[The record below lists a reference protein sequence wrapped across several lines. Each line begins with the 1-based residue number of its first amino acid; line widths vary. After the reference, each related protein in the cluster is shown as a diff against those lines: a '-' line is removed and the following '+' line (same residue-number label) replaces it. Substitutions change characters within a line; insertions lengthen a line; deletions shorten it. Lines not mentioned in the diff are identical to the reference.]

1 MIESMNLVILIAS
14 ILVIVAVFTSLV
26 SFRVGAPLLL
36 VFLFVGLAAGEDGI
50 GGITFD
56 NAPLA
61 YFIGSI
67 ALALILFDSGFETQ
81 LRTLKIAAGP
91 SVVLA
96 TFGVMI
102 TTGVIGGI
110 TWLVLDVPWLVAL
123 LFGAIVSS
131 TDAAAVF
138 FLLRVG
144 GINLRDRTRSTLEVE
159 SGSNDPMAVFLTISL
174 VELIVLGGGDNIA
187 VELLQRFVLQIGLG
201 AVFGLAGGVAIVQ
214 MINRIKLEPGLVP
227 IITLA
232 CALSLF
238 GTTSILGGSGFLAV
252 YVAGLYAGNKQMR
265 MSVGV
270 RRFQHVTTWLAQI
283 AMFVTLGLLATPSDF
298 GAVVVPGVILAL
310 VLVFVARPLAVWL
323 CLMFFNFSRNDTA
336 FISWVG
342 LRGAVS
348 ILLAI
353 VPMVEGVPEGQM
365 LFNTAFIVVITSLL
379 LQGWTIRRMARW
391 LGIIVPPRHGPV
403 DRIDLE
409 LPGNANQEIVVYRVH
424 AESAVATGQRIPRW
438 ARPSL
443 ILREGTSLR
452 PHSAGPIQGGD
463 QVYIITPPRHV
474 DLLDQLF
481 AGPAEGANDV
491 ELFGDFSFP
500 ASTSIADI
508 GRLYGFAVKDEDSEL
523 TVADILERDLADN
536 LELGDR
542 IAYGTVELI
551 VRRTDDEHGVT
562 DVGLAV
568 EQQVVKPKRKIPIFQ
583 SRSELLSI
591 WKDWQARRRTE
602 KDAKRAPM
610 LDGDDAAD
618 AERQALE
625 HHLAEDL
632 TEDAPE
638 DTLQDAPENGQEDGD
653 DVAADK
659 RPDAADDIA
668 DTDDADDAD
677 DAGDDTDDTDD
688 ATDATNPKAD
698 ADTPE
703 DRDVNADA
711 ARDQASDT
719 ETDDAP
725 EPSPNTNQGPK
736 TKRKRR

>member
-14 ILVIVAVFTSLV
+14 VLVVVAVFTSLI

-36 VFLFVGLAAGEDGI
+36 VFLFVGLGAGEDGI
-50 GGITFD
+50 GGINFD

-67 ALALILFDSGFETQ
+67 ALAMILFDSGFETQ
-81 LRTLKIAAGP
+81 LRTLKIAAAP
-91 SVVLA
+91 SLVLA
-96 TFGVMI
+96 TVGVML
-102 TTGVIGGI
+102 TTFVVGGV

-174 VELIVLGGGDNIA
+174 VELIMQGGGDNLA
-187 VELLQRFVLQIGLG
+187 LELLERFVLQIGLG
-201 AVFGLAGGVAIVQ
+201 AVLGLLGGMAIVQ
-214 MINRIKLEPGLVP
+214 MINRVKLEPALVP
-227 IITLA
+227 IVTLA

-238 GTTSILGGSGFLAV
+238 GATSIVGGSGFLAV
-252 YVAGLYAGNKQMR
+252 YVAGLYAGNSQMR

-283 AMFVTLGLLATPSDF
+283 VMFVTMGLLATPSQF
-298 GAVVVPGVILAL
+298 GDVIIPGVILAL
-310 VLVFVARPLAVWL
+310 VLVFVARPVAVWL

-353 VPMVEGVPEGQM
+353 VPMVEGVEYGQL

-379 LQGWTIRRMARW
+379 LQGWTIRLMARW
-391 LGIIVPPRHGPV
+391 LGIMIPPRHGPV

-424 AESAVATGQRIPRW
+424 SESAVATGQRIPRW

-443 ILREGTSLR
+443 ILRDGKSLR
-452 PHSAGPIQGGD
+452 PHSAGRIEGGD

-474 DLLDQLF
+474 ELLDQLF

-491 ELFGDFSFP
+491 DLFGDFSFP
-500 ASTSIADI
+500 PDTRIADL
-508 GRLYGFAVKDEDSEL
+508 GRLYGFVVGDDDEEA
-523 TVADILERDLADN
+523 TVAEILERN
-536 LELGDR
+536 LSGDIEPGDR
-542 IAYGTVELI
+542 VAYGMVELI
-551 VRRTDDEHGVT
+551 VRRIDDTHEIVE
-562 DVGLAV
+562 VGMAV
-568 EQQVVKPKRKIPIFQ
+568 EQKPVKPKRHLPMFH
-583 SRSELLSI
+583 SRTELLAI
-591 WKDWQARRRTE
+591 WKEWQRRRLRE
-602 KDAKRAPM
+602 KMRKKRGDDV
-610 LDGDDAAD
+610 LDTDDVKEHRDDMSVVDDAAND
-618 AERQALE
+618 G
-625 HHLAEDL
+625 
-632 TEDAPE
+632 
-638 DTLQDAPENGQEDGD
+638 EN
-653 DVAADK
+653 
-659 RPDAADDIA
+659 DDIGPVR
-668 DTDDADDAD
+668 TES
-677 DAGDDTDDTDD
+677 G
-688 ATDATNPKAD
+688 K
-698 ADTPE
+698 
-703 DRDVNADA
+703 
-711 ARDQASDT
+711 SDK
-719 ETDDAP
+719 
-725 EPSPNTNQGPK
+725 S
-736 TKRKRR
+736 

>member
-1 MIESMNLVILIAS
+1 MIDSMNLVILIAS

-36 VFLFVGLAAGEDGI
+36 VFLFVGLGAGEDGI
-50 GGITFD
+50 GGIDFD

-81 LRTLKIAAGP
+81 RRTLKIAAAP
-91 SVVLA
+91 SLVLA

-102 TTGVIGGI
+102 TTGVIGGV

-174 VELIVLGGGDNIA
+174 VELIVLGGGDNVA
-187 VELLQRFVLQIGLG
+187 FELLQRFILQIGLG
-201 AVFGLAGGVAIVQ
+201 AIFGLAGGYALVQ
-214 MINRIKLEPGLVP
+214 MINRVKLEPGLVP
-227 IITLA
+227 IITMA

-238 GTTSILGGSGFLAV
+238 GATSILGGSGFLAV
-252 YVAGLYAGNKQMR
+252 YVAGLYAGNSNMK

-283 AMFVTLGLLATPSDF
+283 AMFVTLGLLATPSEF
-298 GAVVVPGVILAL
+298 GAVIIPGVILAL
-310 VLVFVARPLAVWL
+310 VLVFVARPVAVWL

-353 VPMVEGVPEGQM
+353 VPMVEGVPEGQL

-409 LPGNANQEIVVYRVH
+409 LPGNANQEVVIYRVH
-424 AESAVATGQRIPRW
+424 DASAVATGQRIPRW

-443 ILREGTSLR
+443 ILRDGTSLR

-474 DLLDQLF
+474 ELLDQLF

-500 ASTSIADI
+500 ATTQIADI
-508 GRLYGFAVKDEDSEL
+508 GRLYGFAVAEDDIDL
-523 TVADILERDLADN
+523 TVADILERDLSDT

-568 EQQVVKPKRKIPIFQ
+568 EQQIAKPKRNIPIFQ

-591 WKDWQARRRTE
+591 WKDWQKRRRDE
-602 KDAKRAPM
+602 KNAARTARLTSAPTAQQGKEALAAPDDAP
-610 LDGDDAAD
+610 DDAAD
-618 AERQALE
+618 
-625 HHLAEDL
+625 DS
-632 TEDAPE
+632 
-638 DTLQDAPENGQEDGD
+638 
-653 DVAADK
+653 AD
-659 RPDAADDIA
+659 P
-668 DTDDADDAD
+668 
-677 DAGDDTDDTDD
+677 
-688 ATDATNPKAD
+688 
-698 ADTPE
+698 DTPE
-703 DRDVNADA
+703 N
-711 ARDQASDT
+711 
-719 ETDDAP
+719 ETNSK
-725 EPSPNTNQGPK
+725 PS
-736 TKRKRR
+736 

>member
-14 ILVIVAVFTSLV
+14 VLVVVAVFTSLI

-36 VFLFVGLAAGEDGI
+36 VFLFVGLGAGEDGI
-50 GGITFD
+50 GGINFD

-67 ALALILFDSGFETQ
+67 ALAMILFDSGFETQ
-81 LRTLKIAAGP
+81 LRTLKIAAAP
-91 SVVLA
+91 SLVLA
-96 TFGVMI
+96 TVGVML
-102 TTGVIGGI
+102 TTFVVGGV

-174 VELIVLGGGDNIA
+174 VELIMQGGGDNLA
-187 VELLQRFVLQIGLG
+187 LELLERFVLQIGLG
-201 AVFGLAGGVAIVQ
+201 AVLGLLGGMAIVQ
-214 MINRIKLEPGLVP
+214 MINRVKLEPALVP
-227 IITLA
+227 IVTLA

-238 GTTSILGGSGFLAV
+238 GATSIVGGSGFLAV
-252 YVAGLYAGNKQMR
+252 YVAGLYAGNSQMR

-283 AMFVTLGLLATPSDF
+283 VMFVTMGLLATPSQF
-298 GAVVVPGVILAL
+298 GDVIIPGVILAL
-310 VLVFVARPLAVWL
+310 VLVFVARPVAVWL

-353 VPMVEGVPEGQM
+353 VPMVEGVEYGQL

-379 LQGWTIRRMARW
+379 LQGWTIRLMARW
-391 LGIIVPPRHGPV
+391 LGIMIPPRHGPV

-424 AESAVATGQRIPRW
+424 SESAVATGQRIPRW

-443 ILREGTSLR
+443 ILRDGKSLR
-452 PHSAGPIQGGD
+452 PHSAGRIEGGD

-474 DLLDQLF
+474 ELLDQLF

-491 ELFGDFSFP
+491 DLFGDFSFP
-500 ASTSIADI
+500 PDTRIADLS
-508 GRLYGFAVKDEDSEL
+508 RLYGFVVGDDDEEA
-523 TVADILERDLADN
+523 TVAEILERN
-536 LELGDR
+536 LSGDIEPGDR
-542 IAYGTVELI
+542 VAYGMVELI
-551 VRRTDDEHGVT
+551 VRRIDDTHEIVE
-562 DVGLAV
+562 VGMAV
-568 EQQVVKPKRKIPIFQ
+568 EQKPVKPKRHLPMFH
-583 SRSELLSI
+583 SRTELLAI
-591 WKDWQARRRTE
+591 WKEWQRRRLRE
-602 KDAKRAPM
+602 KMRKKR
-610 LDGDDAAD
+610 
-618 AERQALE
+618 
-625 HHLAEDL
+625 
-632 TEDAPE
+632 
-638 DTLQDAPENGQEDGD
+638 GD
-653 DVAADK
+653 DVL
-659 RPDAADDIA
+659 
-668 DTDDADDAD
+668 DTDDAKEPGDDMSIVDDAANDGEND
-677 DAGDDTDDTDD
+677 DIGPVRAESG
-688 ATDATNPKAD
+688 K
-698 ADTPE
+698 
-703 DRDVNADA
+703 
-711 ARDQASDT
+711 SDK
-719 ETDDAP
+719 
-725 EPSPNTNQGPK
+725 S
-736 TKRKRR
+736 

>member
-14 ILVIVAVFTSLV
+14 VLVVVAVFTSLI

-36 VFLFVGLAAGEDGI
+36 VFLFVGLGAGEDGI
-50 GGITFD
+50 GGINFD

-67 ALALILFDSGFETQ
+67 ALAMILFDSGFETQ
-81 LRTLKIAAGP
+81 LRTLKIAAAP
-91 SVVLA
+91 SLVLA
-96 TFGVMI
+96 TVGVML
-102 TTGVIGGI
+102 TTFVVGGV

-174 VELIVLGGGDNIA
+174 VELIMQGGGDNLA
-187 VELLQRFVLQIGLG
+187 LELLERFVLQIGLG
-201 AVFGLAGGVAIVQ
+201 AVLGLLGGMAIVQ
-214 MINRIKLEPGLVP
+214 MINRVKLEPALVP
-227 IITLA
+227 IVTLA

-238 GTTSILGGSGFLAV
+238 GATSIVGGSGFLAV
-252 YVAGLYAGNKQMR
+252 YVAGLYAGNSQMR

-283 AMFVTLGLLATPSDF
+283 VMFVTMGLLATPSQF
-298 GAVVVPGVILAL
+298 GDVIIPGVVLAL
-310 VLVFVARPLAVWL
+310 VLVFVARPVAVWL

-353 VPMVEGVPEGQM
+353 VPMVEGVEYGQL

-379 LQGWTIRRMARW
+379 LQGWTIRLMARW
-391 LGIIVPPRHGPV
+391 LGIMIPPRHGPV

-424 AESAVATGQRIPRW
+424 SESAVATGQRIPRW

-443 ILREGTSLR
+443 ILRDGKSLR
-452 PHSAGPIQGGD
+452 PHSAGRIEGGD

-474 DLLDQLF
+474 ELLDQLF

-491 ELFGDFSFP
+491 DLFGDFSFP
-500 ASTSIADI
+500 PDTRIADL
-508 GRLYGFAVKDEDSEL
+508 GRLYGFVVGDEDEEA
-523 TVADILERDLADN
+523 TVAEILERN
-536 LELGDR
+536 LSGDIEPGDR
-542 IAYGTVELI
+542 VAYGMVELI
-551 VRRTDDEHGVT
+551 VRRIDDTHEIVE
-562 DVGLAV
+562 VGMAV
-568 EQQVVKPKRKIPIFQ
+568 EQKPVKPKRHLPMFH
-583 SRSELLSI
+583 SRTELLAI
-591 WKDWQARRRTE
+591 WKEWQRRRLRE
-602 KDAKRAPM
+602 KMRKKRGDDV
-610 LDGDDAAD
+610 LDTDDVKEPGDDMSVVDDAAND
-618 AERQALE
+618 G
-625 HHLAEDL
+625 
-632 TEDAPE
+632 
-638 DTLQDAPENGQEDGD
+638 EN
-653 DVAADK
+653 
-659 RPDAADDIA
+659 DDIGPVRA
-668 DTDDADDAD
+668 ES
-677 DAGDDTDDTDD
+677 G
-688 ATDATNPKAD
+688 K
-698 ADTPE
+698 
-703 DRDVNADA
+703 
-711 ARDQASDT
+711 SDK
-719 ETDDAP
+719 
-725 EPSPNTNQGPK
+725 S
-736 TKRKRR
+736 

>member
-1 MIESMNLVILIAS
+1 MIDSMNLVILIAS

-36 VFLFVGLAAGEDGI
+36 VFLFVGLGAGEDGI
-50 GGITFD
+50 GGIDFD

-81 LRTLKIAAGP
+81 RRTLKIAAAP
-91 SVVLA
+91 SLVLA

-174 VELIVLGGGDNIA
+174 VELIVLGGGDNVA
-187 VELLQRFVLQIGLG
+187 FELLQRFILQIGLG
-201 AVFGLAGGVAIVQ
+201 AIFGLAGGYALVQ
-214 MINRIKLEPGLVP
+214 MINRVKLEPGLVP
-227 IITLA
+227 IITMA

-238 GTTSILGGSGFLAV
+238 GATSILGGSGFLAV
-252 YVAGLYAGNKQMR
+252 YVAGLYAGNSNMK

-283 AMFVTLGLLATPSDF
+283 AMFVTLGLLATPSEF
-298 GAVVVPGVILAL
+298 GAVIIPGVILAL
-310 VLVFVARPLAVWL
+310 VLVFVARPVAVWL

-353 VPMVEGVPEGQM
+353 VPMVEGVPEGQL

-409 LPGNANQEIVVYRVH
+409 LPGNANQEVVIYRVH
-424 AESAVATGQRIPRW
+424 DASAVATGQRIPRW

-443 ILREGTSLR
+443 ILRDGTSLR

-474 DLLDQLF
+474 ELLDQLF

-500 ASTSIADI
+500 ATTQIADI
-508 GRLYGFAVKDEDSEL
+508 GRLYGFAVAEDDIDL
-523 TVADILERDLADN
+523 TVADILERDLSDT

-568 EQQVVKPKRKIPIFQ
+568 EQQIAKPKRNIPIFQ

-591 WKDWQARRRTE
+591 WKDWQKRRRDE
-602 KDAKRAPM
+602 KNAARTARLTSAPTAQQGKEALAAPDDAP
-610 LDGDDAAD
+610 DDAAD
-618 AERQALE
+618 
-625 HHLAEDL
+625 DS
-632 TEDAPE
+632 
-638 DTLQDAPENGQEDGD
+638 
-653 DVAADK
+653 AD
-659 RPDAADDIA
+659 P
-668 DTDDADDAD
+668 
-677 DAGDDTDDTDD
+677 
-688 ATDATNPKAD
+688 
-698 ADTPE
+698 DTPE
-703 DRDVNADA
+703 N
-711 ARDQASDT
+711 
-719 ETDDAP
+719 ETSSK
-725 EPSPNTNQGPK
+725 PS
-736 TKRKRR
+736 

>member
-14 ILVIVAVFTSLV
+14 ILVVVAVFTSLV

-36 VFLFVGLAAGEDGI
+36 VFLFVGLGAGEDGI
-50 GGITFD
+50 GGINFD

-81 LRTLKIAAGP
+81 LRTLKIAAWP
-91 SVVLA
+91 SLVLA

-102 TTGVIGGI
+102 TTGVIGAV

-174 VELIVLGGGDNIA
+174 VELIIIGGGENIA

-201 AVFGLAGGVAIVQ
+201 AVFGLAGGYALVQ

-227 IITLA
+227 IITMA

-238 GTTSILGGSGFLAV
+238 GATSILGGSGFLAV
-252 YVAGLYAGNKQMR
+252 YVAGLFAGNSKMH

-283 AMFVTLGLLATPSDF
+283 AMFVTLGLLATPSEF
-298 GAVVVPGVILAL
+298 GAVIIPGVVLAL
-310 VLVFVARPLAVWL
+310 VLVFIARPVAVWL

-353 VPMVEGVPEGQM
+353 VPMVEGVPEGQL

-379 LQGWTIRRMARW
+379 LQGWTIRRVAKW

-424 AESAVATGQRIPRW
+424 EASAVATGHRIPRW

-443 ILREGTSLR
+443 ILRDGASLR
-452 PHSAGPIQGGD
+452 PHSAGHIQAGD
-463 QVYIITPPRHV
+463 QVYIITPPKHV
-474 DLLDQLF
+474 ELLDQLF

-491 ELFGDFSFP
+491 DLFGDFSFP
-500 ASTSIADI
+500 ADTHIVDI
-508 GRLYGFAVKDEDSEL
+508 GRLYGFGVDDDDAEL
-523 TVADILERDLADN
+523 TVADILERDLSGDV
-536 LELGDR
+536 ELGDR
-542 IAYGTVELI
+542 VTYGTVELI
-551 VRRTDDEHGVT
+551 VRRTDDEHGVIE
-562 DVGLAV
+562 VGLAV
-568 EQQVVKPKRKIPIFQ
+568 EVQKTKPKRRIPIFQ
-583 SRSELLSI
+583 SRSELLEI
-591 WKDWQARRRTE
+591 WKDWQKRKRDE
-602 KDAKRAPM
+602 KNATLRAANTTSTSESDTGDSVEIETAASDTATAVAEADKDVTPDA
-610 LDGDDAAD
+610 
-618 AERQALE
+618 Q
-625 HHLAEDL
+625 
-632 TEDAPE
+632 
-638 DTLQDAPENGQEDGD
+638 
-653 DVAADK
+653 DVADVPQ
-659 RPDAADDIA
+659 PDAASDSETAEPLKKPDPTGEDA
-668 DTDDADDAD
+668 GGEDADAN
-677 DAGDDTDDTDD
+677 
-688 ATDATNPKAD
+688 TDAPVKT
-698 ADTPE
+698 
-703 DRDVNADA
+703 
-711 ARDQASDT
+711 
-719 ETDDAP
+719 
-725 EPSPNTNQGPK
+725 
-736 TKRKRR
+736 TKRRKRTKE

>member
-14 ILVIVAVFTSLV
+14 VLVVVAVFTSLI

-36 VFLFVGLAAGEDGI
+36 VFLFVGLGAGEDGI
-50 GGITFD
+50 GGINFD

-67 ALALILFDSGFETQ
+67 ALAMILFDSGFETQ
-81 LRTLKIAAGP
+81 LRTLKIAAAP
-91 SVVLA
+91 SLVLA
-96 TFGVMI
+96 TFGVML
-102 TTGVIGGI
+102 TTFVVGGV

-174 VELIVLGGGDNIA
+174 VELIMQGGGDNLA
-187 VELLQRFVLQIGLG
+187 LELLERFVLQIGLG
-201 AVFGLAGGVAIVQ
+201 AVLGLLGGMAIVQ
-214 MINRIKLEPGLVP
+214 MINRVKLEPALVP
-227 IITLA
+227 IVTLA

-238 GTTSILGGSGFLAV
+238 GATSIVGGSGFLAV
-252 YVAGLYAGNKQMR
+252 YVAGLYAGNSQMR

-283 AMFVTLGLLATPSDF
+283 VMFVTMGLLATPSQF
-298 GAVVVPGVILAL
+298 GDVIIPGVILAL
-310 VLVFVARPLAVWL
+310 VLVFVARPVAVWL

-353 VPMVEGVPEGQM
+353 VPMVEGVEYGQL

-379 LQGWTIRRMARW
+379 LQGWTIRLMARW
-391 LGIIVPPRHGPV
+391 LGIMIPPRHGPV

-424 AESAVATGQRIPRW
+424 SESAVATGQRIPRW

-443 ILREGTSLR
+443 ILRDGKSLR
-452 PHSAGPIQGGD
+452 PHSAGRIEGGD

-474 DLLDQLF
+474 ELLDQLF

-491 ELFGDFSFP
+491 DLFGDFSFP
-500 ASTSIADI
+500 PDTRIADL
-508 GRLYGFAVKDEDSEL
+508 GRLYGFVVGDADEEA
-523 TVADILERDLADN
+523 TVAEILERN
-536 LELGDR
+536 LSGDIEPGDR
-542 IAYGTVELI
+542 VAYGMVELI
-551 VRRTDDEHGVT
+551 VRRIDDTHEIVE
-562 DVGLAV
+562 VGMAV
-568 EQQVVKPKRKIPIFQ
+568 EQKPVKPKRHLPMFH
-583 SRSELLSI
+583 SRTELLAI
-591 WKDWQARRRTE
+591 WKEWQRRRLRE
-602 KDAKRAPM
+602 KMRKKRGDDV
-610 LDGDDAAD
+610 LDTDDVKEPGDDMSVVDDAAND
-618 AERQALE
+618 G
-625 HHLAEDL
+625 
-632 TEDAPE
+632 
-638 DTLQDAPENGQEDGD
+638 EN
-653 DVAADK
+653 
-659 RPDAADDIA
+659 DDIGPVRA
-668 DTDDADDAD
+668 ES
-677 DAGDDTDDTDD
+677 G
-688 ATDATNPKAD
+688 K
-698 ADTPE
+698 
-703 DRDVNADA
+703 
-711 ARDQASDT
+711 SDK
-719 ETDDAP
+719 
-725 EPSPNTNQGPK
+725 S
-736 TKRKRR
+736 

>member
-14 ILVIVAVFTSLV
+14 VLVVVAVFTSLI

-36 VFLFVGLAAGEDGI
+36 VFLFVGLGAGEDGI
-50 GGITFD
+50 GGINFD

-67 ALALILFDSGFETQ
+67 ALAMILFDSGFETQ
-81 LRTLKIAAGP
+81 LRTLKIAAAP
-91 SVVLA
+91 SLVLA
-96 TFGVMI
+96 TVGVML
-102 TTGVIGGI
+102 TAFVVGGV

-174 VELIVLGGGDNIA
+174 VELIMQGGGDNLA
-187 VELLQRFVLQIGLG
+187 LELLERFVLQIGLG
-201 AVFGLAGGVAIVQ
+201 AVLGLLGGMAIVQ
-214 MINRIKLEPGLVP
+214 MINRVKLEPALVP
-227 IITLA
+227 IVTLA

-238 GTTSILGGSGFLAV
+238 GATSIVGGSGFLAV
-252 YVAGLYAGNKQMR
+252 YVAGLYAGNSQMR

-283 AMFVTLGLLATPSDF
+283 VMFVTMGLLATPSQF
-298 GAVVVPGVILAL
+298 GDVIIPGVILAL
-310 VLVFVARPLAVWL
+310 VLVFVARPVAVWL

-353 VPMVEGVPEGQM
+353 VPMVEGVEYGQL

-379 LQGWTIRRMARW
+379 LQGWTIRLMARW
-391 LGIIVPPRHGPV
+391 LGIMIPPRHGPV

-424 AESAVATGQRIPRW
+424 SESAVATGQRIPRW

-443 ILREGTSLR
+443 ILRDGKSLR
-452 PHSAGPIQGGD
+452 PHSAGRIEGGD

-474 DLLDQLF
+474 ELLDQLF

-491 ELFGDFSFP
+491 DLFGDFSFP
-500 ASTSIADI
+500 PDTRIADL
-508 GRLYGFAVKDEDSEL
+508 GRLYGFVVGDADEEA
-523 TVADILERDLADN
+523 TVAEILERN
-536 LELGDR
+536 LSGDIEPGDR
-542 IAYGTVELI
+542 VAYGMVELI
-551 VRRTDDEHGVT
+551 VRRIDDTHEIVE
-562 DVGLAV
+562 VGMAV
-568 EQQVVKPKRKIPIFQ
+568 EQKPVKPKRHLPMFH
-583 SRSELLSI
+583 SRTELLAI
-591 WKDWQARRRTE
+591 WKEWQRRRLRE
-602 KDAKRAPM
+602 KKMRKKR
-610 LDGDDAAD
+610 
-618 AERQALE
+618 
-625 HHLAEDL
+625 
-632 TEDAPE
+632 
-638 DTLQDAPENGQEDGD
+638 GD
-653 DVAADK
+653 DVL
-659 RPDAADDIA
+659 
-668 DTDDADDAD
+668 DTDDAKEPGDDMSIVDDAANDGEND
-677 DAGDDTDDTDD
+677 DIGPVRAESG
-688 ATDATNPKAD
+688 K
-698 ADTPE
+698 
-703 DRDVNADA
+703 
-711 ARDQASDT
+711 SDK
-719 ETDDAP
+719 
-725 EPSPNTNQGPK
+725 S
-736 TKRKRR
+736 

>member
-14 ILVIVAVFTSLV
+14 VLVVVAVFTSLI

-36 VFLFVGLAAGEDGI
+36 VFLFVGLGAGEDGI
-50 GGITFD
+50 GGINFD

-67 ALALILFDSGFETQ
+67 ALAMILFDSGFETQ
-81 LRTLKIAAGP
+81 LRTLKIAAAP
-91 SVVLA
+91 SLVLA
-96 TFGVMI
+96 TVGVML
-102 TTGVIGGI
+102 TTFVVGGV

-174 VELIVLGGGDNIA
+174 VELIMQGGGDNLA
-187 VELLQRFVLQIGLG
+187 LELLERFVLQIGLG
-201 AVFGLAGGVAIVQ
+201 AVLGLLGGMAIVQ
-214 MINRIKLEPGLVP
+214 MINRVKLEPALVP
-227 IITLA
+227 IVTLA

-238 GTTSILGGSGFLAV
+238 GATSIVGGSGFLAV
-252 YVAGLYAGNKQMR
+252 YVAGLYAGNSQMR

-283 AMFVTLGLLATPSDF
+283 VMFVTMGLLATPSQF
-298 GAVVVPGVILAL
+298 GDVIIPGVILAL
-310 VLVFVARPLAVWL
+310 VLVFVARPVAVWL

-353 VPMVEGVPEGQM
+353 VPMVEGVEYGQL

-379 LQGWTIRRMARW
+379 LQGWTIRLMARW
-391 LGIIVPPRHGPV
+391 LGIMIPPRHGPV

-424 AESAVATGQRIPRW
+424 SESAVATGQRIPRW

-443 ILREGTSLR
+443 ILRDGKSLR
-452 PHSAGPIQGGD
+452 PHSAGRIEGGD

-474 DLLDQLF
+474 ELLDQLF

-491 ELFGDFSFP
+491 DLFGDFSFP
-500 ASTSIADI
+500 PDTRIADL
-508 GRLYGFAVKDEDSEL
+508 GRLYGFVVGDEDEEA
-523 TVADILERDLADN
+523 TVAEILERN
-536 LELGDR
+536 LSGDIEPGDR
-542 IAYGTVELI
+542 VAYGMVELI
-551 VRRTDDEHGVT
+551 VRRIDDTHEIVE
-562 DVGLAV
+562 VGMAV
-568 EQQVVKPKRKIPIFQ
+568 EQKPVKPKRHLPMFH
-583 SRSELLSI
+583 SRTELLAI
-591 WKDWQARRRTE
+591 WREWQRRRLRE
-602 KDAKRAPM
+602 KMRKKRGDDV
-610 LDGDDAAD
+610 LDTDDVKEPGDDMSVVDDAAND
-618 AERQALE
+618 G
-625 HHLAEDL
+625 
-632 TEDAPE
+632 
-638 DTLQDAPENGQEDGD
+638 EN
-653 DVAADK
+653 
-659 RPDAADDIA
+659 DDIGPVRA
-668 DTDDADDAD
+668 ES
-677 DAGDDTDDTDD
+677 G
-688 ATDATNPKAD
+688 K
-698 ADTPE
+698 
-703 DRDVNADA
+703 
-711 ARDQASDT
+711 SDK
-719 ETDDAP
+719 
-725 EPSPNTNQGPK
+725 S
-736 TKRKRR
+736 

>member
-14 ILVIVAVFTSLV
+14 VLVVVAVFTSLI

-36 VFLFVGLAAGEDGI
+36 VFLFVGLGAGEDGI
-50 GGITFD
+50 GGINFD

-67 ALALILFDSGFETQ
+67 ALAMILFDSGFETQ
-81 LRTLKIAAGP
+81 LRTLKIAAAP
-91 SVVLA
+91 SLVLA
-96 TFGVMI
+96 TVGVML
-102 TTGVIGGI
+102 TTFVVGGV

-174 VELIVLGGGDNIA
+174 VELIMQGGGDNLA
-187 VELLQRFVLQIGLG
+187 LELLERFVLQIGLG
-201 AVFGLAGGVAIVQ
+201 AVLGLLGGMAIVQ
-214 MINRIKLEPGLVP
+214 MINRVKLEPALVP
-227 IITLA
+227 IVTLA

-238 GTTSILGGSGFLAV
+238 GATSIVGGSGFLAV
-252 YVAGLYAGNKQMR
+252 YVAGLYAGNSQMR

-283 AMFVTLGLLATPSDF
+283 VMFVTMGLLATPSQF
-298 GAVVVPGVILAL
+298 GDVIIPGVILAL
-310 VLVFVARPLAVWL
+310 VLVFVARPVAVWL

-353 VPMVEGVPEGQM
+353 VPMVEGVEYGQL

-379 LQGWTIRRMARW
+379 LQGWTIRLMARW
-391 LGIIVPPRHGPV
+391 LGIMIPPRHGPV

-424 AESAVATGQRIPRW
+424 SESAVATGQRIPRW

-443 ILREGTSLR
+443 ILRDGKSLR
-452 PHSAGPIQGGD
+452 PHSAGRIEGGD

-474 DLLDQLF
+474 ELLDQLF

-491 ELFGDFSFP
+491 DLFGDFSFP
-500 ASTSIADI
+500 PDTRIADL
-508 GRLYGFAVKDEDSEL
+508 GRLYGFVVGDADEEA
-523 TVADILERDLADN
+523 TVAEILERN
-536 LELGDR
+536 LSGDIEPGDR
-542 IAYGTVELI
+542 VAYGMVELI
-551 VRRTDDEHGVT
+551 VRRIDDTHEIVE
-562 DVGLAV
+562 VGMAV
-568 EQQVVKPKRKIPIFQ
+568 EQKPVKPKRHLPMFH
-583 SRSELLSI
+583 SRTELLAI
-591 WKDWQARRRTE
+591 WKEWQRRRLRE
-602 KDAKRAPM
+602 KMRKKRGDDV
-610 LDGDDAAD
+610 LDTDDVKEPGDDMSVVDDAAND
-618 AERQALE
+618 G
-625 HHLAEDL
+625 
-632 TEDAPE
+632 
-638 DTLQDAPENGQEDGD
+638 EN
-653 DVAADK
+653 
-659 RPDAADDIA
+659 DDIGPVRA
-668 DTDDADDAD
+668 ES
-677 DAGDDTDDTDD
+677 G
-688 ATDATNPKAD
+688 K
-698 ADTPE
+698 
-703 DRDVNADA
+703 
-711 ARDQASDT
+711 SDK
-719 ETDDAP
+719 
-725 EPSPNTNQGPK
+725 S
-736 TKRKRR
+736 

>member
-1 MIESMNLVILIAS
+1 MIDSMNLVILIAS

-36 VFLFVGLAAGEDGI
+36 VFLFVGLGAGEDGI
-50 GGITFD
+50 GGINFD

-81 LRTLKIAAGP
+81 RRTLKIAAAP
-91 SVVLA
+91 SLVLA

-102 TTGVIGGI
+102 TTGVIGGV

-174 VELIVLGGGDNIA
+174 VELIVLGGGDNVA
-187 VELLQRFVLQIGLG
+187 FELLQRFILQIGLG
-201 AVFGLAGGVAIVQ
+201 AIFGLAGGYALVQ
-214 MINRIKLEPGLVP
+214 MINRVKLEPGLVP
-227 IITLA
+227 IITMA

-238 GTTSILGGSGFLAV
+238 GATSILGGSGFLAV
-252 YVAGLYAGNKQMR
+252 YVAGLYAGNSNMK

-283 AMFVTLGLLATPSDF
+283 AMFVTLGLLATPSEF
-298 GAVVVPGVILAL
+298 GAVIIPGVILAL
-310 VLVFVARPLAVWL
+310 VLVFVARPVAVWL

-353 VPMVEGVPEGQM
+353 VPMVEGVPEGQL

-409 LPGNANQEIVVYRVH
+409 LPGNANQEVVIYRVH
-424 AESAVATGQRIPRW
+424 DASAVATGQRIPRW

-443 ILREGTSLR
+443 ILRDGTSLR

-474 DLLDQLF
+474 ELLDQLF

-500 ASTSIADI
+500 ATTQIADI
-508 GRLYGFAVKDEDSEL
+508 GRLYGFAVEEDDIDL
-523 TVADILERDLADN
+523 TVADILERDLSDT

-568 EQQVVKPKRKIPIFQ
+568 EQQIAKPKRNIPIFQ

-591 WKDWQARRRTE
+591 WKDWQKRRRDE
-602 KDAKRAPM
+602 KNAARTARLTSAPTAQQGKEALAAPDDAP
-610 LDGDDAAD
+610 DDAAD
-618 AERQALE
+618 
-625 HHLAEDL
+625 DS
-632 TEDAPE
+632 
-638 DTLQDAPENGQEDGD
+638 
-653 DVAADK
+653 AD
-659 RPDAADDIA
+659 P
-668 DTDDADDAD
+668 
-677 DAGDDTDDTDD
+677 
-688 ATDATNPKAD
+688 
-698 ADTPE
+698 DTPE
-703 DRDVNADA
+703 N
-711 ARDQASDT
+711 
-719 ETDDAP
+719 ETNSK
-725 EPSPNTNQGPK
+725 PS
-736 TKRKRR
+736 

>member
-1 MIESMNLVILIAS
+1 MIDSMNLVILIAS

-36 VFLFVGLAAGEDGI
+36 VFLFVGLGAGEDGI
-50 GGITFD
+50 GGIDFD

-81 LRTLKIAAGP
+81 RRTLKIAAAP
-91 SVVLA
+91 SLVLA

-174 VELIVLGGGDNIA
+174 VELIVLGGGDNVA
-187 VELLQRFVLQIGLG
+187 FELLQRFVLQIGLG
-201 AVFGLAGGVAIVQ
+201 AIFGLAGGYALVQ
-214 MINRIKLEPGLVP
+214 MINRVKLEPGLVP
-227 IITLA
+227 IITMA

-238 GTTSILGGSGFLAV
+238 GATSILGGSGFLAV
-252 YVAGLYAGNKQMR
+252 YVAGLYAGNSNMK

-283 AMFVTLGLLATPSDF
+283 AMFVTLGLLATPSEF
-298 GAVVVPGVILAL
+298 GAVIIPGVILAL
-310 VLVFVARPLAVWL
+310 VLVFVARPVAVWL

-353 VPMVEGVPEGQM
+353 VPMVEGVPEGQL

-409 LPGNANQEIVVYRVH
+409 LPGNANQEVVIYRVH
-424 AESAVATGQRIPRW
+424 DASAVATGQRIPRW

-443 ILREGTSLR
+443 ILRDGTSLR

-474 DLLDQLF
+474 ELLDQLF

-500 ASTSIADI
+500 ATTQIADI
-508 GRLYGFAVKDEDSEL
+508 GRLYGFAVAEDDIDL
-523 TVADILERDLADN
+523 TVADILERDLSDT

-568 EQQVVKPKRKIPIFQ
+568 EQQIAKPKRNIPIFQ

-591 WKDWQARRRTE
+591 WKDWQKRRRDE
-602 KDAKRAPM
+602 KNAALQIGSTSKADQQGILDAAHDDDNDTQHDLGATDKTVGTDPDANSDPDTPADDGKRA
-610 LDGDDAAD
+610 
-618 AERQALE
+618 
-625 HHLAEDL
+625 
-632 TEDAPE
+632 
-638 DTLQDAPENGQEDGD
+638 
-653 DVAADK
+653 
-659 RPDAADDIA
+659 
-668 DTDDADDAD
+668 
-677 DAGDDTDDTDD
+677 
-688 ATDATNPKAD
+688 
-698 ADTPE
+698 
-703 DRDVNADA
+703 
-711 ARDQASDT
+711 
-719 ETDDAP
+719 
-725 EPSPNTNQGPK
+725 
-736 TKRKRR
+736 

>member
-14 ILVIVAVFTSLV
+14 ILVVVAVFTSLV

-36 VFLFVGLAAGEDGI
+36 VFLFVGLGAGEDGI
-50 GGITFD
+50 GGIMFD

-91 SVVLA
+91 SLVLA
-96 TFGVMI
+96 TIGVMI
-102 TTGVIGGI
+102 TTGVIGGV

-174 VELIVLGGGDNIA
+174 VELIILGGGENIA
-187 VELLQRFVLQIGLG
+187 LELLQRFILQIGLG
-201 AVFGLAGGVAIVQ
+201 GIFGLAGGYALVW
-214 MINRIKLEPGLVP
+214 MINRVKLEPGLVP
-227 IITLA
+227 IITMAL
-232 CALSLF
+232 ALSLF
-238 GTTSILGGSGFLAV
+238 GATSILGGSGFLAV
-252 YVAGLYAGNKQMR
+252 YVAGLYAGNSKMQ

-283 AMFVTLGLLATPSDF
+283 AMFVTLGLLATPSEF
-298 GAVVVPGVILAL
+298 GEVIVPGVILAL
-310 VLVFVARPLAVWL
+310 VLVFIARPVAVWL

-353 VPMVEGVPEGQM
+353 VPMVEGVPEGQL

-379 LQGWTIRRMARW
+379 LQGWTIRKVANW

-424 AESAVATGQRIPRW
+424 DASAVATGQRIPRW

-443 ILREGTSLR
+443 ILRDGASLR
-452 PHSAGPIQGGD
+452 PHSAGPIQAGD

-474 DLLDQLF
+474 ELLDQLF

-500 ASTSIADI
+500 ADTRIADI
-508 GRLYGFAVKDEDSEL
+508 ARLYGFALADNDAEL
-523 TVADILERDLADN
+523 TVAEIMERELAGD

-542 IAYGTVELI
+542 LPYGTVELI
-551 VRRTDDEHGVT
+551 VRRTDDEHGVIE
-562 DVGLAV
+562 VGLAV
-568 EQQVVKPKRKIPIFQ
+568 EQQKTKPKRRIPIFQ
-583 SRSELLSI
+583 SRSELLAI
-591 WKDWQARRRTE
+591 WKDWQKRRRAE
-602 KDAKRAPM
+602 KNAALRDQTSSTTKTAEA
-610 LDGDDAAD
+610 AAD
-618 AERQALE
+618 EI
-625 HHLAEDL
+625 DL
-632 TEDAPE
+632 PEAPDMS
-638 DTLQDAPENGQEDGD
+638 DTSDDMID
-653 DVAADK
+653 DVAN
-659 RPDAADDIA
+659 
-668 DTDDADDAD
+668 DTVGETSKEGAE
-677 DAGDDTDDTDD
+677 TTK
-688 ATDATNPKAD
+688 PKG
-698 ADTPE
+698 
-703 DRDVNADA
+703 NGK
-711 ARDQASDT
+711 S
-719 ETDDAP
+719 
-725 EPSPNTNQGPK
+725 PSK
-736 TKRKRR
+736 

>member
-1 MIESMNLVILIAS
+1 MIDSMNLVILIAS

-36 VFLFVGLAAGEDGI
+36 VFLFVGLGAGEDGI
-50 GGITFD
+50 GGIDFD

-81 LRTLKIAAGP
+81 RRTLKIAAAP
-91 SVVLA
+91 SLVLA

-174 VELIVLGGGDNIA
+174 VELIVLGGGDNVA
-187 VELLQRFVLQIGLG
+187 FELLQRFILQIGLG
-201 AVFGLAGGVAIVQ
+201 AVFGLAGGYALVQ
-214 MINRIKLEPGLVP
+214 MINRVKLEPGLVP
-227 IITLA
+227 IITMA

-238 GTTSILGGSGFLAV
+238 GATSILGGSGFLAV
-252 YVAGLYAGNKQMR
+252 YVAGLYAGNSNMK

-283 AMFVTLGLLATPSDF
+283 AMFVTLGLLATPSEF
-298 GAVVVPGVILAL
+298 GAVIIPGVILAL
-310 VLVFVARPLAVWL
+310 VLVFVARPVAVWL

-353 VPMVEGVPEGQM
+353 VPMVEGVPEGQL

-409 LPGNANQEIVVYRVH
+409 LPGNANQEVVIYRVH
-424 AESAVATGQRIPRW
+424 DASAVATGQRIPRW

-443 ILREGTSLR
+443 ILRDGTSLR

-474 DLLDQLF
+474 ELLDQLF

-500 ASTSIADI
+500 ATTQIADI
-508 GRLYGFAVKDEDSEL
+508 GRLYGFAVAEDDIDL
-523 TVADILERDLADN
+523 TVADILERDLSDT

-568 EQQVVKPKRKIPIFQ
+568 EQQIAKPKRNIPIFQ

-591 WKDWQARRRTE
+591 WKDWQKRRRDE
-602 KDAKRAPM
+602 KNAARTARLTSAPTAQQGKEALAAPDDAP
-610 LDGDDAAD
+610 DDAAD
-618 AERQALE
+618 
-625 HHLAEDL
+625 DS
-632 TEDAPE
+632 
-638 DTLQDAPENGQEDGD
+638 
-653 DVAADK
+653 AD
-659 RPDAADDIA
+659 P
-668 DTDDADDAD
+668 
-677 DAGDDTDDTDD
+677 
-688 ATDATNPKAD
+688 
-698 ADTPE
+698 DTPE
-703 DRDVNADA
+703 N
-711 ARDQASDT
+711 
-719 ETDDAP
+719 ETNSK
-725 EPSPNTNQGPK
+725 PS
-736 TKRKRR
+736 

>member
-36 VFLFVGLAAGEDGI
+36 VFLFVGLGAGEDGI
-50 GGITFD
+50 GGIDFD

-91 SVVLA
+91 SLVLA

-102 TTGVIGGI
+102 TTGVIGAI
-110 TWLVLDVPWLVAL
+110 TWLVLGVPWLVAL

-174 VELIVLGGGDNIA
+174 VELIVLGGGDNVA
-187 VELLQRFVLQIGLG
+187 FELLQRFVLQIGLG
-201 AVFGLAGGVAIVQ
+201 AIFGLAGGYALVQ
-214 MINRIKLEPGLVP
+214 MINRVKLEPGLVP
-227 IITLA
+227 IITMA

-238 GTTSILGGSGFLAV
+238 GATSILGGSGFLAV
-252 YVAGLYAGNKQMR
+252 YVAGLYAGNSNMK

-283 AMFVTLGLLATPSDF
+283 AMFVTLGLLATPSEF
-298 GAVVVPGVILAL
+298 GDVIIPGVILAL
-310 VLVFVARPLAVWL
+310 VLVFVARPVAVWL

-353 VPMVEGVPEGQM
+353 VPMVEGVPEGQL

-409 LPGNANQEIVVYRVH
+409 LPGNANQEVVIYRVH
-424 AESAVATGQRIPRW
+424 DASAVATGQRIPRW

-443 ILREGTSLR
+443 ILRDGTSLR

-500 ASTSIADI
+500 ATTRIADI
-508 GRLYGFAVKDEDSEL
+508 GRLYGFAVEEDDIDL
-523 TVADILERDLADN
+523 TVADILERDLSDT

-568 EQQVVKPKRKIPIFQ
+568 EQQIAKPKRNIPIFQ

-591 WKDWQARRRTE
+591 WKDWQKRRRDE
-602 KDAKRAPM
+602 KNAARTARLTSAPTAQQGKEALAAPDDAP
-610 LDGDDAAD
+610 DDAAD
-618 AERQALE
+618 DSA
-625 HHLAEDL
+625 D
-632 TEDAPE
+632 PE
-638 DTLQDAPENGQEDGD
+638 TPEN
-653 DVAADK
+653 
-659 RPDAADDIA
+659 
-668 DTDDADDAD
+668 
-677 DAGDDTDDTDD
+677 
-688 ATDATNPKAD
+688 
-698 ADTPE
+698 
-703 DRDVNADA
+703 
-711 ARDQASDT
+711 
-719 ETDDAP
+719 ETSSK
-725 EPSPNTNQGPK
+725 PS
-736 TKRKRR
+736 

>member
-1 MIESMNLVILIAS
+1 MIDSMNLVILIAS

-36 VFLFVGLAAGEDGI
+36 VFLFVGLGAGEDGI
-50 GGITFD
+50 GGIDFD

-81 LRTLKIAAGP
+81 RRTLKIAAAP
-91 SVVLA
+91 SLVLA

-102 TTGVIGGI
+102 TTGVIGAI
-110 TWLVLDVPWLVAL
+110 TWLVLGVPWLVAL

-174 VELIVLGGGDNIA
+174 VELIVLGGGDNVA
-187 VELLQRFVLQIGLG
+187 FELLQRFVLQIGLG
-201 AVFGLAGGVAIVQ
+201 AIFGLAGGYALVQ
-214 MINRIKLEPGLVP
+214 MINRVKLEPGLVP
-227 IITLA
+227 IITMA

-238 GTTSILGGSGFLAV
+238 GATSILGGSGFLAV
-252 YVAGLYAGNKQMR
+252 YVAGLYAGNSNMK

-283 AMFVTLGLLATPSDF
+283 AMFVTLGLLATPSEF
-298 GAVVVPGVILAL
+298 GAVIIPGVILAL
-310 VLVFVARPLAVWL
+310 VLVFVARPVAVWL

-353 VPMVEGVPEGQM
+353 VPMVEGVPEGQL

-409 LPGNANQEIVVYRVH
+409 LPGNANQEVVIYRVH
-424 AESAVATGQRIPRW
+424 DASAVATGQRIPRW

-443 ILREGTSLR
+443 ILRDGTSLR

-474 DLLDQLF
+474 ELLDQLF

-500 ASTSIADI
+500 ATTQIADI
-508 GRLYGFAVKDEDSEL
+508 GRLYGFAVAEDDIDL
-523 TVADILERDLADN
+523 TVADILERDLSDT

-568 EQQVVKPKRKIPIFQ
+568 EQQIAKPKRNIPIFQ

-591 WKDWQARRRTE
+591 WKDWQKRRRDE
-602 KDAKRAPM
+602 KNAALQIGSTSKADQQGILDAAHDDDNDTQHDLGATDKTVGTDPDANSDPDTPADDGKRA
-610 LDGDDAAD
+610 
-618 AERQALE
+618 
-625 HHLAEDL
+625 
-632 TEDAPE
+632 
-638 DTLQDAPENGQEDGD
+638 
-653 DVAADK
+653 
-659 RPDAADDIA
+659 
-668 DTDDADDAD
+668 
-677 DAGDDTDDTDD
+677 
-688 ATDATNPKAD
+688 
-698 ADTPE
+698 
-703 DRDVNADA
+703 
-711 ARDQASDT
+711 
-719 ETDDAP
+719 
-725 EPSPNTNQGPK
+725 
-736 TKRKRR
+736 

>member
-1 MIESMNLVILIAS
+1 MIDSMNLVILIAS

-36 VFLFVGLAAGEDGI
+36 VFLFVGLGAGEDGI
-50 GGITFD
+50 GGIDFD

-81 LRTLKIAAGP
+81 RRTLKIAAAP
-91 SVVLA
+91 SLVLA

-174 VELIVLGGGDNIA
+174 VELIVLGGGDNVA
-187 VELLQRFVLQIGLG
+187 FELLQRFILQIGLG
-201 AVFGLAGGVAIVQ
+201 AIFGLAGGYALVQ
-214 MINRIKLEPGLVP
+214 MINRVKLEPGLVP
-227 IITLA
+227 IITMA

-238 GTTSILGGSGFLAV
+238 GATSILGGSGFLAV
-252 YVAGLYAGNKQMR
+252 YVAGLYAGNSNMK

-283 AMFVTLGLLATPSDF
+283 AMFVTLGLLATPSEF
-298 GAVVVPGVILAL
+298 GAVIIPGVILAL
-310 VLVFVARPLAVWL
+310 VLVFVARPVAVWL

-353 VPMVEGVPEGQM
+353 VPMVEGVPEGQL

-409 LPGNANQEIVVYRVH
+409 LPGNANQEVVIYRVH
-424 AESAVATGQRIPRW
+424 DASAVATGQRIPRW

-443 ILREGTSLR
+443 ILRDGTSLR

-474 DLLDQLF
+474 ELLDQLF

-500 ASTSIADI
+500 ATTQIADI
-508 GRLYGFAVKDEDSEL
+508 GRLYGFAVAEDDIDL
-523 TVADILERDLADN
+523 TVADILERDLSDT

-568 EQQVVKPKRKIPIFQ
+568 EQQIAKPKRNIPIFQ

-591 WKDWQARRRTE
+591 WKDWQKRRRDE
-602 KDAKRAPM
+602 KNAALQIGSTSKADQQGILDAAHDDDNDTQHDLGATDKTVGTDPDANSDPDTPADDGKRA
-610 LDGDDAAD
+610 
-618 AERQALE
+618 
-625 HHLAEDL
+625 
-632 TEDAPE
+632 
-638 DTLQDAPENGQEDGD
+638 
-653 DVAADK
+653 
-659 RPDAADDIA
+659 
-668 DTDDADDAD
+668 
-677 DAGDDTDDTDD
+677 
-688 ATDATNPKAD
+688 
-698 ADTPE
+698 
-703 DRDVNADA
+703 
-711 ARDQASDT
+711 
-719 ETDDAP
+719 
-725 EPSPNTNQGPK
+725 
-736 TKRKRR
+736 

>member
-14 ILVIVAVFTSLV
+14 ILVVVAVFTSLV

-36 VFLFVGLAAGEDGI
+36 VFLFVGLGAGEDGI
-50 GGITFD
+50 GGIMFD

-91 SVVLA
+91 SLVLA
-96 TFGVMI
+96 TIGVMI
-102 TTGVIGGI
+102 TTGVIGGV

-174 VELIVLGGGDNIA
+174 VELIILGGGENIA
-187 VELLQRFVLQIGLG
+187 LELLQRFILQIGLG
-201 AVFGLAGGVAIVQ
+201 GIFGLAGGYALVW
-214 MINRIKLEPGLVP
+214 MINRVKLEPGLVP
-227 IITLA
+227 IITMAL
-232 CALSLF
+232 ALSLF
-238 GTTSILGGSGFLAV
+238 GATSILGGSGFLAV
-252 YVAGLYAGNKQMR
+252 YVAGLYAGNSKMQ

-283 AMFVTLGLLATPSDF
+283 AMFVTLGLLATPSEF
-298 GAVVVPGVILAL
+298 GEVIVPGVILAL
-310 VLVFVARPLAVWL
+310 VLVFIARPVAVWL

-353 VPMVEGVPEGQM
+353 VPMVEGVPEGQL

-379 LQGWTIRRMARW
+379 LQGWTIRKVANW

-424 AESAVATGQRIPRW
+424 DASAVATGQRIPRW

-443 ILREGTSLR
+443 ILRDGASLR
-452 PHSAGPIQGGD
+452 PHSAGPIQAGD

-474 DLLDQLF
+474 ELLDQLF

-500 ASTSIADI
+500 ADTRIADI
-508 GRLYGFAVKDEDSEL
+508 ARLYGFA
-523 TVADILERDLADN
+523 LADN
-536 LELGDR
+536 DAERTVAEIMERELAGDLELGDR
-542 IAYGTVELI
+542 LPYGTVELI
-551 VRRTDDEHGVT
+551 VRRTDDEHGVIE
-562 DVGLAV
+562 VGLAV
-568 EQQVVKPKRKIPIFQ
+568 EQQKTKPKRRIPIFQ
-583 SRSELLSI
+583 SRSELLAI
-591 WKDWQARRRTE
+591 WKDWQKRRRAE
-602 KDAKRAPM
+602 KNAALRDQTSSTPKSAEA
-610 LDGDDAAD
+610 AAD
-618 AERQALE
+618 EI
-625 HHLAEDL
+625 DL
-632 TEDAPE
+632 SEAPDVS
-638 DTLQDAPENGQEDGD
+638 DTSDDMID
-653 DVAADK
+653 DVAN
-659 RPDAADDIA
+659 
-668 DTDDADDAD
+668 DTV
-677 DAGDDTDDTDD
+677 GET
-688 ATDATNPKAD
+688 PKEGA
-698 ADTPE
+698 
-703 DRDVNADA
+703 
-711 ARDQASDT
+711 
-719 ETDDAP
+719 
-725 EPSPNTNQGPK
+725 EPTKPKGNGKSPSK
-736 TKRKRR
+736 

>member
-1 MIESMNLVILIAS
+1 MIDSMNLVILIAS

-36 VFLFVGLAAGEDGI
+36 VFLFVGLGAGEDGI
-50 GGITFD
+50 GGIDFD

-81 LRTLKIAAGP
+81 RRTLKIAAAP
-91 SVVLA
+91 SLVLA

-174 VELIVLGGGDNIA
+174 VELIVLGGGDNVA
-187 VELLQRFVLQIGLG
+187 FELLQRFILQIGLG
-201 AVFGLAGGVAIVQ
+201 AVFGLAGGYALVQ
-214 MINRIKLEPGLVP
+214 MINRVKLEPGLVP
-227 IITLA
+227 IITMA

-238 GTTSILGGSGFLAV
+238 GATSILGGSGFLAV
-252 YVAGLYAGNKQMR
+252 YVAGLYAGNSNMK

-283 AMFVTLGLLATPSDF
+283 AMFVTLGLLATPSEF
-298 GAVVVPGVILAL
+298 GAVIIPGVILAL
-310 VLVFVARPLAVWL
+310 VLVFVARPVAVWL

-353 VPMVEGVPEGQM
+353 VPMVEGVPEGQL

-409 LPGNANQEIVVYRVH
+409 LPGNANQEVVIYRVH
-424 AESAVATGQRIPRW
+424 DASAVATGQRIPRW

-443 ILREGTSLR
+443 ILRDGTSLR

-474 DLLDQLF
+474 ELLDQLF

-500 ASTSIADI
+500 ATTQIADI
-508 GRLYGFAVKDEDSEL
+508 GRLYGFAVAEDDIDL
-523 TVADILERDLADN
+523 TVADILERDLSDT

-568 EQQVVKPKRKIPIFQ
+568 EQQIAKPKRNIPIFQ

-591 WKDWQARRRTE
+591 WKDWQKRRRDE
-602 KDAKRAPM
+602 KNAALQIGSTSKADQQGILDAAHDDDNDTQRDLGATDQTVGTDPDANPEPDPDTPSDDGKRA
-610 LDGDDAAD
+610 
-618 AERQALE
+618 
-625 HHLAEDL
+625 
-632 TEDAPE
+632 
-638 DTLQDAPENGQEDGD
+638 
-653 DVAADK
+653 
-659 RPDAADDIA
+659 
-668 DTDDADDAD
+668 
-677 DAGDDTDDTDD
+677 
-688 ATDATNPKAD
+688 
-698 ADTPE
+698 
-703 DRDVNADA
+703 
-711 ARDQASDT
+711 
-719 ETDDAP
+719 
-725 EPSPNTNQGPK
+725 
-736 TKRKRR
+736 

>member
-14 ILVIVAVFTSLV
+14 ILVVVAVFTSLV

-36 VFLFVGLAAGEDGI
+36 VFLFVGLGAGEDGI
-50 GGITFD
+50 GGINFD

-81 LRTLKIAAGP
+81 LRTLKIAAWP
-91 SVVLA
+91 SLVLA

-102 TTGVIGGI
+102 TTGVIGAV

-174 VELIVLGGGDNIA
+174 VELIIIGGGENIA

-201 AVFGLAGGVAIVQ
+201 AVFGLAGGYALVQ

-227 IITLA
+227 IITMA

-238 GTTSILGGSGFLAV
+238 GATSILGGSGFLAV
-252 YVAGLYAGNKQMR
+252 YVAGLFAGNSKMH

-283 AMFVTLGLLATPSDF
+283 AMFVTLGLLATPSEF
-298 GAVVVPGVILAL
+298 GAVIIPGVVLAL
-310 VLVFVARPLAVWL
+310 VLVFIARPVAVWL

-353 VPMVEGVPEGQM
+353 VPMVEGVPEGQL

-379 LQGWTIRRMARW
+379 LQGGTIRRVAKW

-424 AESAVATGQRIPRW
+424 EASAVATGHRIPRW

-443 ILREGTSLR
+443 ILRDGASLR
-452 PHSAGPIQGGD
+452 PHSAGHIQAGD
-463 QVYIITPPRHV
+463 QVYIITPPKHV
-474 DLLDQLF
+474 ELLDQLF

-491 ELFGDFSFP
+491 DLFGDFSFP
-500 ASTSIADI
+500 ADTHIVDI
-508 GRLYGFAVKDEDSEL
+508 GRLYGFGVDDDDAEL
-523 TVADILERDLADN
+523 TVADILERDLSGDV
-536 LELGDR
+536 ELGDR
-542 IAYGTVELI
+542 VTYGTVELI
-551 VRRTDDEHGVT
+551 VRRTDDEHGVIE
-562 DVGLAV
+562 VGLAV
-568 EQQVVKPKRKIPIFQ
+568 EVQKTKPKRRIPIFQ
-583 SRSELLSI
+583 SRSELLEI
-591 WKDWQARRRTE
+591 WKDWQKRKRDE
-602 KDAKRAPM
+602 KNATLRAASTTSTSES
-610 LDGDDAAD
+610 DTSDSVDIETAAAASDTATAVAD
-618 AERQALE
+618 ADKDVTPDAQDVA
-625 HHLAEDL
+625 
-632 TEDAPE
+632 DAP
-638 DTLQDAPENGQEDGD
+638 Q
-653 DVAADK
+653 
-659 RPDAADDIA
+659 PDAASDSETPEPLKKPDPSGEDA
-668 DTDDADDAD
+668 GGEDADAN
-677 DAGDDTDDTDD
+677 
-688 ATDATNPKAD
+688 TDA
-698 ADTPE
+698 
-703 DRDVNADA
+703 NADA
-711 ARDQASDT
+711 PT
-719 ETDDAP
+719 
-725 EPSPNTNQGPK
+725 K
-736 TKRKRR
+736 TTKGRKRTKE

>member
-14 ILVIVAVFTSLV
+14 VLVVVAVFTSLI

-36 VFLFVGLAAGEDGI
+36 VFLFVGLGAGEDGI
-50 GGITFD
+50 GGINFD

-67 ALALILFDSGFETQ
+67 ALAMILFDSGFETQ
-81 LRTLKIAAGP
+81 LRTLKIAAAP
-91 SVVLA
+91 SLVLA
-96 TFGVMI
+96 TFGVML
-102 TTGVIGGI
+102 TTFVVGGV

-174 VELIVLGGGDNIA
+174 VELIMQGGGDNLA
-187 VELLQRFVLQIGLG
+187 LELLERFVLQIGLG
-201 AVFGLAGGVAIVQ
+201 AVLGLLGGMAIVQ
-214 MINRIKLEPGLVP
+214 MINRVKLEPALVP
-227 IITLA
+227 IVTLA

-238 GTTSILGGSGFLAV
+238 GATSIVGGSGFLAV
-252 YVAGLYAGNKQMR
+252 YVAGLYAGNSQMR

-283 AMFVTLGLLATPSDF
+283 VMFVTMGLLATPSQF
-298 GAVVVPGVILAL
+298 GDVIIPGVILAL
-310 VLVFVARPLAVWL
+310 VLVFVARPVAVWL

-353 VPMVEGVPEGQM
+353 VPMVEGVEYGQL

-379 LQGWTIRRMARW
+379 LQGWTIRLMARW
-391 LGIIVPPRHGPV
+391 LGIMIPPRHGPV

-424 AESAVATGQRIPRW
+424 SESAVATGQRIPRW

-443 ILREGTSLR
+443 ILRDGKSLR
-452 PHSAGPIQGGD
+452 PHSAGRIEGGD

-474 DLLDQLF
+474 ELLDQLF

-491 ELFGDFSFP
+491 DLFGDFSFP
-500 ASTSIADI
+500 PDTRIADL
-508 GRLYGFAVKDEDSEL
+508 GRLYGFVVGDADEEA
-523 TVADILERDLADN
+523 TVAEILERN
-536 LELGDR
+536 LSGDIEPGDR
-542 IAYGTVELI
+542 VAYGMVELI
-551 VRRTDDEHGVT
+551 VRRIDDTHEIVE
-562 DVGLAV
+562 VGMAV
-568 EQQVVKPKRKIPIFQ
+568 EQKPVKPKRHLPMFH
-583 SRSELLSI
+583 SRTELLAI
-591 WKDWQARRRTE
+591 WKEWQRRRLRE
-602 KDAKRAPM
+602 KMRKKR
-610 LDGDDAAD
+610 
-618 AERQALE
+618 
-625 HHLAEDL
+625 
-632 TEDAPE
+632 
-638 DTLQDAPENGQEDGD
+638 GD
-653 DVAADK
+653 DVL
-659 RPDAADDIA
+659 
-668 DTDDADDAD
+668 DTDDAKEPGDDMSIVDDAANDGEND
-677 DAGDDTDDTDD
+677 DIGPVRAESG
-688 ATDATNPKAD
+688 K
-698 ADTPE
+698 
-703 DRDVNADA
+703 
-711 ARDQASDT
+711 SDK
-719 ETDDAP
+719 
-725 EPSPNTNQGPK
+725 S
-736 TKRKRR
+736 

>member
-14 ILVIVAVFTSLV
+14 ILVVVAVFTSLV

-36 VFLFVGLAAGEDGI
+36 VFLFVGLGAGEDGI
-50 GGITFD
+50 GGIMFD

-91 SVVLA
+91 SLVLA
-96 TFGVMI
+96 TIGVMI
-102 TTGVIGGI
+102 TTGVIGGV

-174 VELIVLGGGDNIA
+174 VELIILGGGENIA
-187 VELLQRFVLQIGLG
+187 LELLQRFILQIGLG
-201 AVFGLAGGVAIVQ
+201 GIFGLAGGYALVW
-214 MINRIKLEPGLVP
+214 MINRVKLEPGLVP
-227 IITLA
+227 IITMAL
-232 CALSLF
+232 ALSLF
-238 GTTSILGGSGFLAV
+238 GATSILGGSGFLAV
-252 YVAGLYAGNKQMR
+252 YVAGLYAGNSKMQ

-283 AMFVTLGLLATPSDF
+283 AMFVTLGLLATPSEF
-298 GAVVVPGVILAL
+298 GEVIVPGVILAL
-310 VLVFVARPLAVWL
+310 VLVFIARPVAVWL

-353 VPMVEGVPEGQM
+353 VPMVEGVPEGQL

-379 LQGWTIRRMARW
+379 LQGWTIRKVANW

-424 AESAVATGQRIPRW
+424 DASAVATGQRIPRW

-443 ILREGTSLR
+443 ILRDGTSLR
-452 PHSAGPIQGGD
+452 PHSAGPIQAGD

-474 DLLDQLF
+474 ELLDQLF

-500 ASTSIADI
+500 ADTRIADI
-508 GRLYGFAVKDEDSEL
+508 ARLYGFA
-523 TVADILERDLADN
+523 LADN
-536 LELGDR
+536 DAERTVAEIMERELAGDLELGDR
-542 IAYGTVELI
+542 LPYGTVELI
-551 VRRTDDEHGVT
+551 VRRTDDEHGVIE
-562 DVGLAV
+562 VGLAV
-568 EQQVVKPKRKIPIFQ
+568 EQQKTKPKRRIPIFQ
-583 SRSELLSI
+583 SRSELLAI
-591 WKDWQARRRTE
+591 WKDWQKRRRAE
-602 KDAKRAPM
+602 KNAALRDQTSSTAKTAEAATDETDLPEAPDM
-610 LDGDDAAD
+610 PDTSDDMI
-618 AERQALE
+618 
-625 HHLAEDL
+625 
-632 TEDAPE
+632 
-638 DTLQDAPENGQEDGD
+638 D
-653 DVAADK
+653 DVAN
-659 RPDAADDIA
+659 
-668 DTDDADDAD
+668 DTV
-677 DAGDDTDDTDD
+677 GET
-688 ATDATNPKAD
+688 PKEGA
-698 ADTPE
+698 
-703 DRDVNADA
+703 
-711 ARDQASDT
+711 
-719 ETDDAP
+719 ETTKP
-725 EPSPNTNQGPK
+725 KGNGKSPSK
-736 TKRKRR
+736 

>member
-14 ILVIVAVFTSLV
+14 VLVVVAVFTSLI

-36 VFLFVGLAAGEDGI
+36 VFLFVGLGAGEDGI
-50 GGITFD
+50 GGINFD

-67 ALALILFDSGFETQ
+67 ALAMILFDSGFETQ
-81 LRTLKIAAGP
+81 LRTLKIAAAP
-91 SVVLA
+91 SLVLA
-96 TFGVMI
+96 TFGVML
-102 TTGVIGGI
+102 TTFVVGGV

-174 VELIVLGGGDNIA
+174 VELIMQGGGDNLA
-187 VELLQRFVLQIGLG
+187 LELLERFVLQIGLG
-201 AVFGLAGGVAIVQ
+201 AVLGLLGGMAIVQ
-214 MINRIKLEPGLVP
+214 MINRVKLEPALVP
-227 IITLA
+227 IVTLA

-238 GTTSILGGSGFLAV
+238 GATSIVGGSGFLAV
-252 YVAGLYAGNKQMR
+252 YVAGLYAGNSQMR

-283 AMFVTLGLLATPSDF
+283 VMFVTMGLLATPSQF
-298 GAVVVPGVILAL
+298 GDVIIPGVILAL
-310 VLVFVARPLAVWL
+310 VLVFVARPVAVWL

-353 VPMVEGVPEGQM
+353 VPMVEGVEYGQL

-379 LQGWTIRRMARW
+379 LQGWTIRLMARW
-391 LGIIVPPRHGPV
+391 LGIMIPPRHGPV

-424 AESAVATGQRIPRW
+424 SESAVATGQRIPRW

-443 ILREGTSLR
+443 ILRDGKSLR
-452 PHSAGPIQGGD
+452 PHSAGRIEGGD

-474 DLLDQLF
+474 ELLDQLF

-491 ELFGDFSFP
+491 DLFGDFSFP
-500 ASTSIADI
+500 PDTRIADL
-508 GRLYGFAVKDEDSEL
+508 GRLYGFVVGDEDEEA
-523 TVADILERDLADN
+523 TVAEILERN
-536 LELGDR
+536 LSGDIEPGDR
-542 IAYGTVELI
+542 VAYGMVELI
-551 VRRTDDEHGVT
+551 VRRIDDTHEIVE
-562 DVGLAV
+562 VGMAV
-568 EQQVVKPKRKIPIFQ
+568 EQKPVKPKRHLPMFH
-583 SRSELLSI
+583 SRTELLAI
-591 WKDWQARRRTE
+591 WKEWQRRRLRE
-602 KDAKRAPM
+602 KMRKKRGDDV
-610 LDGDDAAD
+610 LDTDDVKEPGDDMSVVDDAAND
-618 AERQALE
+618 G
-625 HHLAEDL
+625 
-632 TEDAPE
+632 
-638 DTLQDAPENGQEDGD
+638 EN
-653 DVAADK
+653 
-659 RPDAADDIA
+659 DDIGPVRA
-668 DTDDADDAD
+668 ES
-677 DAGDDTDDTDD
+677 G
-688 ATDATNPKAD
+688 K
-698 ADTPE
+698 
-703 DRDVNADA
+703 
-711 ARDQASDT
+711 SDK
-719 ETDDAP
+719 
-725 EPSPNTNQGPK
+725 S
-736 TKRKRR
+736 

>member
-1 MIESMNLVILIAS
+1 MIDSMNLVILIAS

-36 VFLFVGLAAGEDGI
+36 VFLFVGLGAGEDGI
-50 GGITFD
+50 GGIDFD

-81 LRTLKIAAGP
+81 RRTLKIAAAP
-91 SVVLA
+91 SLVLA

-174 VELIVLGGGDNIA
+174 VELIVLGGGDNVA
-187 VELLQRFVLQIGLG
+187 FELLQRFVLQIGLG
-201 AVFGLAGGVAIVQ
+201 AIFGLAGGYALVQ
-214 MINRIKLEPGLVP
+214 MINRVKLEPGLVP
-227 IITLA
+227 IITMA

-238 GTTSILGGSGFLAV
+238 GATSILGGSGFLAV
-252 YVAGLYAGNKQMR
+252 YVAGLYAGNSNMK

-283 AMFVTLGLLATPSDF
+283 AMFVTLGLLATPSEF
-298 GAVVVPGVILAL
+298 GAVIIPGVILAL
-310 VLVFVARPLAVWL
+310 VLVFVARPVAVWL

-353 VPMVEGVPEGQM
+353 VPMVEGVPEGQL

-409 LPGNANQEIVVYRVH
+409 LPGNANQEVVIYRVH
-424 AESAVATGQRIPRW
+424 DASAVATGQRIPRW

-443 ILREGTSLR
+443 ILRDGTSLR

-500 ASTSIADI
+500 ATTQIADI
-508 GRLYGFAVKDEDSEL
+508 GRLYGFAVEEDDIDL
-523 TVADILERDLADN
+523 TVADILERDLSDT

-568 EQQVVKPKRKIPIFQ
+568 EQQIAKPKRNIPIFQ

-591 WKDWQARRRTE
+591 WKDWQKRRRDE
-602 KDAKRAPM
+602 KNAARTARLTSAPTAQQGKEALAAPDDAP
-610 LDGDDAAD
+610 DDAAD
-618 AERQALE
+618 
-625 HHLAEDL
+625 DS
-632 TEDAPE
+632 
-638 DTLQDAPENGQEDGD
+638 
-653 DVAADK
+653 AD
-659 RPDAADDIA
+659 P
-668 DTDDADDAD
+668 
-677 DAGDDTDDTDD
+677 
-688 ATDATNPKAD
+688 
-698 ADTPE
+698 DTPE
-703 DRDVNADA
+703 N
-711 ARDQASDT
+711 
-719 ETDDAP
+719 ETSSK
-725 EPSPNTNQGPK
+725 PS
-736 TKRKRR
+736 

>member
-14 ILVIVAVFTSLV
+14 VLVVVAVFTSLI

-36 VFLFVGLAAGEDGI
+36 VFLFVGLGAGEDGI
-50 GGITFD
+50 GGINFD

-67 ALALILFDSGFETQ
+67 ALAMILFDSGFETQ
-81 LRTLKIAAGP
+81 LRTLKIAAAP
-91 SVVLA
+91 SLVLA
-96 TFGVMI
+96 TVGVML
-102 TTGVIGGI
+102 TTFVVGGV

-174 VELIVLGGGDNIA
+174 VELIMQGGGDNLA
-187 VELLQRFVLQIGLG
+187 LELLERFVLQIGLG
-201 AVFGLAGGVAIVQ
+201 AVLGLLGGMAIVQ
-214 MINRIKLEPGLVP
+214 MINRVKLEPALVP
-227 IITLA
+227 IVTLA

-238 GTTSILGGSGFLAV
+238 GATSIVGGSGFLAV
-252 YVAGLYAGNKQMR
+252 YVAGLYAGNSQMR

-283 AMFVTLGLLATPSDF
+283 VMFVTMGLLATPSQF
-298 GAVVVPGVILAL
+298 GDVIIPGVILAL
-310 VLVFVARPLAVWL
+310 VLVFVARPVAVWL

-353 VPMVEGVPEGQM
+353 VPMVEGVEYGQL

-379 LQGWTIRRMARW
+379 LQGWTIRLMARW
-391 LGIIVPPRHGPV
+391 LGIMIPPRHGPV

-424 AESAVATGQRIPRW
+424 SESAVASGQRIPRW

-443 ILREGTSLR
+443 ILRDGKSLR
-452 PHSAGPIQGGD
+452 PHSAGRIEGGD

-474 DLLDQLF
+474 ELLDQLF

-491 ELFGDFSFP
+491 DLFGDFSFP
-500 ASTSIADI
+500 PDTRIADL
-508 GRLYGFAVKDEDSEL
+508 GRLYGFVVGDADEEA
-523 TVADILERDLADN
+523 TVAEILERN
-536 LELGDR
+536 LSGDIEPGDR
-542 IAYGTVELI
+542 VAYGMVELI
-551 VRRTDDEHGVT
+551 VRRIDDTHEIVE
-562 DVGLAV
+562 VGMAV
-568 EQQVVKPKRKIPIFQ
+568 EQKPVKPKRHLPMFH
-583 SRSELLSI
+583 SRTELLAI
-591 WKDWQARRRTE
+591 WKEWQRRRLRE
-602 KDAKRAPM
+602 KMRKKRGDDV
-610 LDGDDAAD
+610 LDTDDVKEPGDDMSVVDDAAND
-618 AERQALE
+618 G
-625 HHLAEDL
+625 
-632 TEDAPE
+632 
-638 DTLQDAPENGQEDGD
+638 EN
-653 DVAADK
+653 
-659 RPDAADDIA
+659 DDIGPVRA
-668 DTDDADDAD
+668 ES
-677 DAGDDTDDTDD
+677 G
-688 ATDATNPKAD
+688 K
-698 ADTPE
+698 
-703 DRDVNADA
+703 
-711 ARDQASDT
+711 SDK
-719 ETDDAP
+719 
-725 EPSPNTNQGPK
+725 S
-736 TKRKRR
+736 

>member
-14 ILVIVAVFTSLV
+14 ILVVVAVFTSLV

-36 VFLFVGLAAGEDGI
+36 VFLFVGLGAGEDGI
-50 GGITFD
+50 GGIMFD

-91 SVVLA
+91 SLVLA
-96 TFGVMI
+96 TIGVMI
-102 TTGVIGGI
+102 TTGVIGGV

-174 VELIVLGGGDNIA
+174 VELIILGGGENIA
-187 VELLQRFVLQIGLG
+187 LELLQRFILQIGLG
-201 AVFGLAGGVAIVQ
+201 GIFGLAGGYALVW
-214 MINRIKLEPGLVP
+214 MINRVKLEPGLVP
-227 IITLA
+227 IITMAL
-232 CALSLF
+232 ALSLF
-238 GTTSILGGSGFLAV
+238 GATSILGGSGFLAV
-252 YVAGLYAGNKQMR
+252 YVAGLYAGNSKMQ

-283 AMFVTLGLLATPSDF
+283 AMFVTLGLLATPSEF
-298 GAVVVPGVILAL
+298 GEVIVPGVILAL
-310 VLVFVARPLAVWL
+310 VLVFIARPVAVWL

-353 VPMVEGVPEGQM
+353 VPMVEGVPEGQL

-379 LQGWTIRRMARW
+379 LQGWTIRKVANW

-424 AESAVATGQRIPRW
+424 DASAVATGQRIPRW

-443 ILREGTSLR
+443 ILRDGTSLR
-452 PHSAGPIQGGD
+452 PHSAGPIQAGD

-474 DLLDQLF
+474 ELLDQLF

-500 ASTSIADI
+500 ADTRIADI
-508 GRLYGFAVKDEDSEL
+508 ARLYGFA
-523 TVADILERDLADN
+523 LADN
-536 LELGDR
+536 DAERTVAEIMERELAGDLELGDR
-542 IAYGTVELI
+542 LPYGTVELI
-551 VRRTDDEHGVT
+551 VRRTDDEHGVIE
-562 DVGLAV
+562 VGLAV
-568 EQQVVKPKRKIPIFQ
+568 EQQKTKPKRRIPIFQ
-583 SRSELLSI
+583 SRSELLAI
-591 WKDWQARRRTE
+591 WKDWQKRRRAE
-602 KDAKRAPM
+602 KNAALRDQTSSTPKSAEA
-610 LDGDDAAD
+610 AAD
-618 AERQALE
+618 EI
-625 HHLAEDL
+625 DL
-632 TEDAPE
+632 SEAPDVS
-638 DTLQDAPENGQEDGD
+638 DTSDDMID
-653 DVAADK
+653 DVAN
-659 RPDAADDIA
+659 
-668 DTDDADDAD
+668 DTV
-677 DAGDDTDDTDD
+677 GET
-688 ATDATNPKAD
+688 PKEGA
-698 ADTPE
+698 
-703 DRDVNADA
+703 
-711 ARDQASDT
+711 
-719 ETDDAP
+719 
-725 EPSPNTNQGPK
+725 EPTKPKGNGKSPSK
-736 TKRKRR
+736 

>member
-14 ILVIVAVFTSLV
+14 VLVVVAVFTSLI

-36 VFLFVGLAAGEDGI
+36 VFLFVGLGAGEDGI
-50 GGITFD
+50 GGINFD

-67 ALALILFDSGFETQ
+67 ALAMILFDSGFETQ
-81 LRTLKIAAGP
+81 LRTLKIAAAP
-91 SVVLA
+91 SLVLA
-96 TFGVMI
+96 TVGVML
-102 TTGVIGGI
+102 TTFVVGGV

-174 VELIVLGGGDNIA
+174 VELIMQGGGDNLA
-187 VELLQRFVLQIGLG
+187 LELLERFVLQIGLG
-201 AVFGLAGGVAIVQ
+201 AVLGLLGGMAIVQ
-214 MINRIKLEPGLVP
+214 MINRVKLEPALVP
-227 IITLA
+227 IVTLA

-238 GTTSILGGSGFLAV
+238 GATSIVGGSGFLAV
-252 YVAGLYAGNKQMR
+252 YVAGLYAGNSQMR

-283 AMFVTLGLLATPSDF
+283 VMFVTMGLLATPSQF
-298 GAVVVPGVILAL
+298 GDVIIPGVILAL
-310 VLVFVARPLAVWL
+310 VLVFVARPVAVWL

-353 VPMVEGVPEGQM
+353 VPMVEGVEYGQL

-379 LQGWTIRRMARW
+379 LQGWTIRLMARW
-391 LGIIVPPRHGPV
+391 LGIMIPPRHGPV

-424 AESAVATGQRIPRW
+424 SESAVATGQRIPRW

-443 ILREGTSLR
+443 ILRDGKSLR
-452 PHSAGPIQGGD
+452 PHSAGRIEGGD

-474 DLLDQLF
+474 ELLDQLF

-491 ELFGDFSFP
+491 DLFGDFSFP
-500 ASTSIADI
+500 PDTRIADL
-508 GRLYGFAVKDEDSEL
+508 GRLYGFVVGDDDEEA
-523 TVADILERDLADN
+523 TVAEILERN
-536 LELGDR
+536 LSGDIEPGDR
-542 IAYGTVELI
+542 VAYGMVELI
-551 VRRTDDEHGVT
+551 VRRIDDTHEIVE
-562 DVGLAV
+562 VGMAV
-568 EQQVVKPKRKIPIFQ
+568 EQKPVKPKRHLPMFH
-583 SRSELLSI
+583 SRTELLAI
-591 WKDWQARRRTE
+591 WKEWQRRRLRE
-602 KDAKRAPM
+602 KMRKKRGDDV
-610 LDGDDAAD
+610 LDTDDVKEPGDDMSVVDDAAND
-618 AERQALE
+618 G
-625 HHLAEDL
+625 
-632 TEDAPE
+632 
-638 DTLQDAPENGQEDGD
+638 EN
-653 DVAADK
+653 
-659 RPDAADDIA
+659 DDIGPVRA
-668 DTDDADDAD
+668 ES
-677 DAGDDTDDTDD
+677 G
-688 ATDATNPKAD
+688 K
-698 ADTPE
+698 
-703 DRDVNADA
+703 
-711 ARDQASDT
+711 SDK
-719 ETDDAP
+719 
-725 EPSPNTNQGPK
+725 S
-736 TKRKRR
+736 

>member
-14 ILVIVAVFTSLV
+14 ILVVVAVFTSLV

-50 GGITFD
+50 GGIMFD

-91 SVVLA
+91 SLVLA
-96 TFGVMI
+96 TIGVMI
-102 TTGVIGGI
+102 TTGVIGGV

-174 VELIVLGGGDNIA
+174 VELIILGGGENIA
-187 VELLQRFVLQIGLG
+187 LELLQRFILQIGLG
-201 AVFGLAGGVAIVQ
+201 GIFGLAGGYALVW
-214 MINRIKLEPGLVP
+214 MINRVKLEPGLVP
-227 IITLA
+227 IITMAL
-232 CALSLF
+232 ALSLF
-238 GTTSILGGSGFLAV
+238 GATSILGGSGFLAV
-252 YVAGLYAGNKQMR
+252 YVAGLYAGNSKMQ

-283 AMFVTLGLLATPSDF
+283 AMFVTLGLLATPSEF
-298 GAVVVPGVILAL
+298 GEVIVPGVILAL
-310 VLVFVARPLAVWL
+310 VLVFIARPVAVWL

-353 VPMVEGVPEGQM
+353 VPMVEGVPEGQL

-379 LQGWTIRRMARW
+379 LQGWTIRKVANW

-424 AESAVATGQRIPRW
+424 DASAVATGQRIPRW

-443 ILREGTSLR
+443 ILRDGASLR
-452 PHSAGPIQGGD
+452 PHSAGPIQAGD

-474 DLLDQLF
+474 ELLDQLF

-500 ASTSIADI
+500 ADTRIADI
-508 GRLYGFAVKDEDSEL
+508 ARLYGFA
-523 TVADILERDLADN
+523 LADN
-536 LELGDR
+536 DAERTVAEIMERELAGDLELGDR
-542 IAYGTVELI
+542 LPYGTVELI
-551 VRRTDDEHGVT
+551 VRRTDDEHGVIE
-562 DVGLAV
+562 VGLAV
-568 EQQVVKPKRKIPIFQ
+568 EQQKTKPKRRIPIFQ
-583 SRSELLSI
+583 SRSELLAI
-591 WKDWQARRRTE
+591 WKDWQKRRRAE
-602 KDAKRAPM
+602 KNAALRDQTSSTPKSAEA
-610 LDGDDAAD
+610 AAD
-618 AERQALE
+618 EI
-625 HHLAEDL
+625 DL
-632 TEDAPE
+632 SEAPDVS
-638 DTLQDAPENGQEDGD
+638 DTSDDMID
-653 DVAADK
+653 DVAN
-659 RPDAADDIA
+659 
-668 DTDDADDAD
+668 DTV
-677 DAGDDTDDTDD
+677 GET
-688 ATDATNPKAD
+688 PKEGA
-698 ADTPE
+698 
-703 DRDVNADA
+703 
-711 ARDQASDT
+711 
-719 ETDDAP
+719 
-725 EPSPNTNQGPK
+725 EPTKPKGNGKSPSK
-736 TKRKRR
+736 

>member
-1 MIESMNLVILIAS
+1 MIDSMNLVILIAS

-36 VFLFVGLAAGEDGI
+36 VFLFVGLGAGEDGI
-50 GGITFD
+50 GGIDFD

-81 LRTLKIAAGP
+81 RRTLKIAAAP
-91 SVVLA
+91 SLVLA

-174 VELIVLGGGDNIA
+174 VELIVLGGGDNVA
-187 VELLQRFVLQIGLG
+187 FELLQRFILQIGLG
-201 AVFGLAGGVAIVQ
+201 AIFGLAGGYALVQ
-214 MINRIKLEPGLVP
+214 MINRVKLEPGLVP
-227 IITLA
+227 IITMA

-238 GTTSILGGSGFLAV
+238 GATSILGGSGFLAV
-252 YVAGLYAGNKQMR
+252 YVAGLYAGNSNMK

-283 AMFVTLGLLATPSDF
+283 AMFVTLGLLATPSEF
-298 GAVVVPGVILAL
+298 GAVIIPGVILAL
-310 VLVFVARPLAVWL
+310 VLVFVARPVAVWL

-353 VPMVEGVPEGQM
+353 VPMVEGVPEGQL

-379 LQGWTIRRMARW
+379 LQGWTIRRMAHW

-409 LPGNANQEIVVYRVH
+409 LPGNANQEVVIYRVH
-424 AESAVATGQRIPRW
+424 DASAVATGQRIPRW

-443 ILREGTSLR
+443 ILRDGTSLR

-474 DLLDQLF
+474 ELLDQLF

-500 ASTSIADI
+500 ATTQIADI
-508 GRLYGFAVKDEDSEL
+508 GRLYGFAVAEDDIDL
-523 TVADILERDLADN
+523 TVADILERDLSDT

-568 EQQVVKPKRKIPIFQ
+568 EQQIAKPKRNIPIFQ

-591 WKDWQARRRTE
+591 WKDWQKRRRDE
-602 KDAKRAPM
+602 KNAARTVRLTSAPTAQQGKEALAAPDDAP
-610 LDGDDAAD
+610 DDAAD
-618 AERQALE
+618 
-625 HHLAEDL
+625 DS
-632 TEDAPE
+632 
-638 DTLQDAPENGQEDGD
+638 
-653 DVAADK
+653 AD
-659 RPDAADDIA
+659 P
-668 DTDDADDAD
+668 
-677 DAGDDTDDTDD
+677 
-688 ATDATNPKAD
+688 
-698 ADTPE
+698 DTPE
-703 DRDVNADA
+703 N
-711 ARDQASDT
+711 
-719 ETDDAP
+719 ETNSK
-725 EPSPNTNQGPK
+725 PS
-736 TKRKRR
+736 

>member
-1 MIESMNLVILIAS
+1 M
-14 ILVIVAVFTSLV
+14 
-26 SFRVGAPLLL
+26 
-36 VFLFVGLAAGEDGI
+36 FLFVGLGAGEDGI
-50 GGITFD
+50 GGIMFD

-91 SVVLA
+91 SLVLA

-102 TTGVIGGI
+102 TTGVIGGV

-174 VELIVLGGGDNIA
+174 VELIILGGGENIA
-187 VELLQRFVLQIGLG
+187 LELLQRFILQIGLG
-201 AVFGLAGGVAIVQ
+201 GIFGLAGGYALVW
-214 MINRIKLEPGLVP
+214 MINRVKLEPGLVP
-227 IITLA
+227 IITMAL
-232 CALSLF
+232 ALSLF
-238 GTTSILGGSGFLAV
+238 GATSILGGSGFLAV
-252 YVAGLYAGNKQMR
+252 YVAGLYAGNSKMQ

-283 AMFVTLGLLATPSDF
+283 AMFVTLGLLATPSEF
-298 GAVVVPGVILAL
+298 GEVIVPGVILAL
-310 VLVFVARPLAVWL
+310 VLVFIARPVAVWL

-353 VPMVEGVPEGQM
+353 VPMVEGVPEGQL

-379 LQGWTIRRMARW
+379 LQGWTIRKVANW

-424 AESAVATGQRIPRW
+424 DASAVATGQRIPRW

-443 ILREGTSLR
+443 ILRDGASLR
-452 PHSAGPIQGGD
+452 PHSAGPIQAGD

-474 DLLDQLF
+474 ELLDQLF

-500 ASTSIADI
+500 ADTRIADI
-508 GRLYGFAVKDEDSEL
+508 ARLYGFALADNDAEL
-523 TVADILERDLADN
+523 TVAEIMERELAGD

-542 IAYGTVELI
+542 LPYGTVELI
-551 VRRTDDEHGVT
+551 VRRTDDEHGVIE
-562 DVGLAV
+562 VGLAV
-568 EQQVVKPKRKIPIFQ
+568 EQQKTKPKRRIPIFQ
-583 SRSELLSI
+583 SRSELLAI
-591 WKDWQARRRTE
+591 WKDWQKRRRAE
-602 KDAKRAPM
+602 KNAALRDQTSSMAKTAEAATDETDLPEAH
-610 LDGDDAAD
+610 DVSDTSDDMI
-618 AERQALE
+618 
-625 HHLAEDL
+625 
-632 TEDAPE
+632 
-638 DTLQDAPENGQEDGD
+638 D
-653 DVAADK
+653 DVA
-659 RPDAADDIA
+659 
-668 DTDDADDAD
+668 
-677 DAGDDTDDTDD
+677 DDTVGEASKEGAEPTK
-688 ATDATNPKAD
+688 PKG
-698 ADTPE
+698 
-703 DRDVNADA
+703 NGK
-711 ARDQASDT
+711 S
-719 ETDDAP
+719 
-725 EPSPNTNQGPK
+725 PSK
-736 TKRKRR
+736 